1 MLKMIRTIAGN
12 QFLRDKL
19 DKIHRNRKITNLKEA
34 RKIGILY
41 ALDDVPDYE
50 VVAEFVAELQRDHKE
65 VKALGFVK
73 NKNLVSR
80 FLPKL
85 SFDFF
90 SARDLNWFYKP
101 VHSKVKDFIEKE
113 FDILMDLSLKDTL
126 PLKFISAWSLAH
138 CRVGRY
144 SESNHECYDIMLD
157 IGKDM
162 SLNDYILQIVHY
174 LSVINE
180 EERKDN

>member
-1 MLKMIRTIAGN
+1 MLNKIRTIAGN
-12 QFLRDKL
+12 HFLREKL
-19 DKIHRNRKITNLKEA
+19 DKTHKNRKITNLKEA

-41 ALDDVPDYE
+41 NLDDVPDYE
-50 VVAEFVAELQRDHKE
+50 IIAEFVAQLQHDHKE
-65 VKALGFVK
+65 VKALGFVR
-73 NKNLVSR
+73 NKILISR

-90 SARDLNWFYKP
+90 SVRDLTWFYKP

-113 FDILMDLSLKDTL
+113 FDILLDLSLKDTL
-126 PLKFISAWSLAH
+126 PFKFISALSLAH
-138 CRVGRY
+138 CRVGRF
-144 SESNHECYDIMLD
+144 SESNRDCYDIMLD

-180 EERKDN
+180 EERKDS